1 MGNVFKSQGF
11 LNFGYKQPEPEAA
24 DDATNE
30 DQEAV
35 GGDVPPPIISK
46 ATVHRLAGIKEAK
59 QVLAVLPQPGETLHC
74 VATARM
80 DITDVMNELL
90 DRLGP
95 IDRCTITTLGYN
107 AKNLHMILEWLDA
120 GQIKNLTLCTSI
132 FHRAHKGAL
141 YAETLK
147 EFGQRGQ
154 RVAACHSHC
163 KVVTMFFASG
173 ETLCIEGSAN
183 LCGNGSGREQFA
195 MFNSREVCEYHENWI
210 LELYA
215 KMSPKNGTDA
225 KAATE

>member
-1 MGNVFKSQGF
+1 MGNVFKSQGI
-11 LNFGYKQPEPEAA
+11 LNFGYKLPEPEAA
-24 DDATNE
+24 ADATNE

-132 FHRAHKGAL
+132 FHRAHKVHL
-141 YAETLK
+141 L
-147 EFGQRGQ
+147 
-154 RVAACHSHC
+154 
-163 KVVTMFFASG
+163 
-173 ETLCIEGSAN
+173 
-183 LCGNGSGREQFA
+183 GRRLRELSQFA
-195 MFNSREVCEYHENWI
+195 FQIRNIRLKIAV
-210 LELYA
+210 
-215 KMSPKNGTDA
+215 
-225 KAATE
+225 